1 MSETPAQN
9 YANHIRHDKFAY
21 FYILLLIVSLVLA
34 VVALFTENFQ
44 ILAGT
49 LFVNTFATLLLAANA
64 RGYGTK
70 VQDRVVRLEMRL
82 RLKEVLGG
90 DAHGRINDFTLS
102 QLVGLRFASDAELP
116 ELSRK
121 VLDEN
126 ITSGKQIKQMVTD
139 WQPDHLRV

>member
-1 MSETPAQN
+1 MPEPPAQN
-9 YANHIRHDKFAY
+9 YANHIRHDKMAY
-21 FYILLLIVSLVLA
+21 FYLALLLVTFIVA
-34 VVALFTENFQ
+34 VVALFVEGDR
-44 ILAGT
+44 ILVAAV
-49 LFVNTFATLLLAANA
+49 LMNTVATLLLATNA
-64 RGYGTK
+64 RGYGIK

-126 ITSGKQIKQMVTD
+126 ITSARQIKQMVTD

>member
-1 MSETPAQN
+1 MPESPVQN
-9 YANHIRHDKFAY
+9 FENHIRHDKMAY
-21 FYILLLIVSLVLA
+21 FYIATLLMTFILA
-34 VVALFTENFQ
+34 AVALFVENDR
-44 ILAGT
+44 ILIVAV
-49 LFVNTFATLLLAANA
+49 LMNTFATLLLSANA
-64 RGYGTK
+64 RGYGVK

-90 DAHGRINDFTLS
+90 DPQGRIKDFTLS

-126 ITSGKQIKQMVTD
+126 ITSSKQIKQMVTD

>member
-1 MSETPAQN
+1 MPEPSVQN
-9 YANHIRHDKFAY
+9 FANHIRHDKLAY
-21 FYILLLIVSLVLA
+21 FYIATLLVTLILGVA
-34 VVALFTENFQ
+34 ALFTESSR
-44 ILAGT
+44 ILVGA
-49 LFVNTFATLLLAANA
+49 LLLNTVATLLLAINA

-90 DAHGRINDFTLS
+90 DTHGRIKDFTLS

-126 ITSGKQIKQMVTD
+126 ITSSKQIKQMVTD

>member
-1 MSETPAQN
+1 MSESAPQN
-9 YANHIRHDKFAY
+9 YANHIRHDKVAH
-21 FYILLLIVSLVLA
+21 FYMATLLVTLLVA
-34 VVALFTENFQ
+34 VTALFVEADSV
-44 ILAGT
+44 IIAAVLM
-49 LFVNTFATLLLAANA
+49 NTVATLLLAANA
-64 RGYGTK
+64 RGYGVK

-82 RLKEVLGG
+82 RLKELLGG
-90 DAHGRINDFTLS
+90 DTHGRIKDFTLS

-126 ITSGKQIKQMVTD
+126 ITSAKQIKQMVSD

>member
-1 MSETPAQN
+1 MPEQPAQN
-9 YANHIRHDKFAY
+9 YANHVRHDKVAY
-21 FYILLLIVSLVLA
+21 FYIALLLVTFIVA
-34 VVALFTENFQ
+34 VVALFVDRDWVV
-44 ILAGT
+44 IVAL
-49 LFVNTFATLLLAANA
+49 LINTFSTLLLAANA

-82 RLKEVLGG
+82 RLKDLLEP
-90 DAHGRINDFTLS
+90 DAQGRINDFTVS

-126 ITSGKQIKQMVTD
+126 ITSANQIKKMVTD